1 LNILTIDTATPI
13 EIIAIGDDKSTKQ
26 AITPLSCSHSIT
38 LFDNIQKCL
47 NDSGLTIK
55 DVDLIGVG
63 TGPGSFT
70 GIRIAVST
78 ARMLAQLLNKPLVG
92 VKTTLIYAVSASCAQ
107 GDNILIAFDAKK
119 KRVFGAVYQQNRE
132 SIPTEIVPP
141 GDYSME
147 HLCDRCVPGRNTVAI
162 GDGVGRYYD
171 IVAEKIT
178 SLDFRTNFIPEGKAA
193 TSLVLKI
200 YNSNPELYRD
210 FRKTVPFYAR
220 KSDAEIALA
229 AKKTSVKE
237 GEK

>member
-1 LNILTIDTATPI
+1 MNILSIDTATQI

-26 AITPLSCSHSIT
+26 AITPLTCSHSIT

-47 NDSGLTIK
+47 KESGLNIS

-63 TGPGSFT
+63 IGPGSFT

-78 ARMLAQLLNKPLVG
+78 ARMLAQLLNRPLVG
-92 VKTTLIYAVSASCAQ
+92 VKTTLIYAVSINCVE

-119 KRVFGAVYQQNRE
+119 KRVFGAVYQKSRE

-141 GDYSME
+141 GDYSIE
-147 HLCDRCVPGRNTVAI
+147 YLCDRCAPGQNTVAI
-162 GDGVGRYYD
+162 GDGVDRYYD

-178 SLDFRTNFIPEGKAA
+178 GLDFRKNFIPQGGA
-193 TSLVLKI
+193 TTRLVMEI

-210 FRKTVPFYAR
+210 FRRIVPFYAR
-220 KSDAEIALA
+220 KSDAEIALI
-229 AKKTSVKE
+229 AKKTSVNESK
-237 GEK
+237 K